1 MFVVG
6 SIRWHGLRHGA
17 VPLCET
23 YAIGGEFL
31 TTRGEH
37 DDAQYAA

>member
-6 SIRWHGLRHGA
+6 GIRGYGLRHGV

-31 TTRGEH
+31 TARGEH
-37 DDAQYAA
+37 DDAQHAA